1 MFKLALLGRDI
12 SYTQSPSVHSAIALA
27 TGERIQFDIADVQ
40 YDMLGDA
47 VQKLLDGYYGFF
59 VTKPYKTDVKKFIG
73 CDAYGAINVVRSK
86 DRAAF
91 NTDGRSEE
99 HTSELQSQR

>member
-47 VQKLLDGYYGFF
+47 VQKLLDG
-59 VTKPYKTDVKKFIG
+59 
-73 CDAYGAINVVRSK
+73 
-86 DRAAF
+86 
-91 NTDGRSEE
+91 
-99 HTSELQSQR
+99 